1 MIFPNSFIHMWL
13 SMWFAVHSNAFL
25 ITPRLAYCQRR
36 KNSLKARRSEEKST
50 KLING
55 KFEIWPI
62 QTNEEVSHDFKK
74 DYEYFFVG
82 PIDCTLSLKNE
93 IHLENDQFSLH
104 NRVIRKNFNKS
115 IDILLELKATT
126 VHPLTLQKLHTS
138 LGFSRND
145 QFTSKLFCNHRCWD
159 VPSLQQFKRQ
169 NMGILYYLRSNLPP
183 SQTHK

>member
-1 MIFPNSFIHMWL
+1 MAIHVVRSSFKCIPHYAPFGLL
-13 SMWFAVHSNAFL
+13 SKKKKFFESTSIGRKINKINKWKVRNLAHSND
-25 ITPRLAYCQRR
+25 
-36 KNSLKARRSEEKST
+36 
-50 KLING
+50 
-55 KFEIWPI
+55 
-62 QTNEEVSHDFKK
+62 EEVSHDFKK